1 MNNVLS
7 VIYVIGATAIGFLLG
22 MIFEM
27 IMDSRIIRELQEDN
41 RRLRLINNQLKHEQ
55 KREVVEI
62 VDKRASNPDNLFQ
75 PF

>member
-41 RRLRLINNQLKHEQ
+41 RRLRLTNNQLKHEQ

>member
-1 MNNVLS
+1 MNNLLE

-41 RRLRLINNQLKHEQ
+41 RRLRLTNNQLKHEQ